1 MKMKFEDY
9 DRLRDEEN
17 RMSCSIRTLGRMIE
31 NARNGNA
38 EQVLGQT
45 PLWVA
50 KRQLKAMKKYHECL
64 LYRLGL
70 AEILG
75 HEEAPATDWSSMDDE
90 EIKCAL
96 DVQWQKFQTAL
107 EDCASEAQEELRR
120 EYSEL
125 METEEGDEE

>member
-31 NARNGNA
+31 NARYGN

-45 PLWVA
+45 PLWAA

-75 HEEAPATDWSSMDDE
+75 HEEAPTDWSSMDDE
-90 EIKCAL
+90 EL
-96 DVQWQKFQTAL
+96 TRAL
-107 EDCASEAQEELRR
+107 EGIAE
-120 EYSEL
+120 
-125 METEEGDEE
+125 

>member
-9 DRLRDEEN
+9 NRLRDEEN
-17 RMSCSIRTLGRMIE
+17 RMSCSIRTLGRVIE
-31 NARNGNA
+31 RYGNA
-38 EQVLGQT
+38 KKQVIGQT

-90 EIKCAL
+90 EL
-96 DVQWQKFQTAL
+96 TRAL
-107 EDCASEAQEELRR
+107 ESIAE
-120 EYSEL
+120 
-125 METEEGDEE
+125 

>member
-31 NARNGNA
+31 NARYGNA

-50 KRQLKAMKKYHECL
+50 KRQLKAMKRQLKAMKKYHECL

-90 EIKCAL
+90 EL
-96 DVQWQKFQTAL
+96 TRAL
-107 EDCASEAQEELRR
+107 EGIAE
-120 EYSEL
+120 
-125 METEEGDEE
+125 

>member
-31 NARNGNA
+31 NARYGNA

-70 AEILG
+70 AR
-75 HEEAPATDWSSMDDE
+75 SSDMR
-90 EIKCAL
+90 KL
-96 DVQWQKFQTAL
+96 RQLTGVQWMMRNLHAHLKVSQ
-107 EDCASEAQEELRR
+107 SEGRR
-120 EYSEL
+120 
-125 METEEGDEE
+125 

>member
-1 MKMKFEDY
+1 MKMKFEVY

-17 RMSCSIRTLGRMIE
+17 RMSCSIRTLGRIIE
-31 NARNGNA
+31 NARYGNA

-90 EIKCAL
+90 EL
-96 DVQWQKFQTAL
+96 TRAL
-107 EDCASEAQEELRR
+107 EGIAE
-120 EYSEL
+120 
-125 METEEGDEE
+125 